1 MNYCLFV
8 EYLACNFDFNAFCEY
23 ANLLLVATNFL
34 GAKYT
39 NSHVC
44 ATKIMSNCAENCLC
58 PF

>member
-8 EYLACNFDFNAFCEY
+8 EYLACNLAFNAFCEY
-23 ANLLLVATNFL
+23 AKLRLVETNFL
-34 GAKYT
+34 GVSYT

-44 ATKIMSNCAENCLC
+44 ATKIMSYCAENCLC